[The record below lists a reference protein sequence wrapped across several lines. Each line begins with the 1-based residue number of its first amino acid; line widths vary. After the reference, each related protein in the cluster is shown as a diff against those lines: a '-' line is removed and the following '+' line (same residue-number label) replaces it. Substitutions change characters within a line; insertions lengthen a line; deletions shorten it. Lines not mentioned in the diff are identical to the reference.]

1 LSRWR
6 SIPGLRRGE
15 LLGLTWE
22 RIELEADYGLSARL
36 TLYDTKS
43 GKPRGVPLNDDAVQA
58 LASVEKDQAE
68 RTGLVF
74 RRRGGTAWG
83 QIRTAFAGALIRAGI
98 THFRFHDLRHTFA
111 SHFMMRGGS
120 LYGLKEILGHSD
132 LKMTMRYAHLSPQ
145 HLRAGVMKL
154 EGLTKLVSVAHGV
167 AHSPSNGHIVLTERR
182 RTA

>member
-1 LSRWR
+1 
-6 SIPGLRRGE
+6 
-15 LLGLTWE
+15 
-22 RIELEADYGLSARL
+22 
-36 TLYDTKS
+36 
-43 GKPRGVPLNDDAVQA
+43 
-58 LASVEKDQAE
+58 
-68 RTGLVF
+68 
-74 RRRGGTAWG
+74 
-83 QIRTAFAGALIRAGI
+83 
-98 THFRFHDLRHTFA
+98 
-111 SHFMMRGGS
+111 MMRGGS